1 MLRPPSV
8 YAMPY
13 LGSRA
18 RLCEL
23 AECYGAPERAKVPQ
37 VRR

>member
-13 LGSRA
+13 LESRA

-23 AECYGAPERAKVPQ
+23 AECRGASERAKTQ
-37 VRR
+37 HVRR